1 VLSQRGG
8 AILRSIVEQYINRAL
23 PVPSQ
28 NLTNDRELAVSSATI
43 RNEMILLEQEGYIV
57 RPHPSAGSVPSDK
70 GYRFYVETLQSAP
83 LPSTQRLRISHLF
96 HQVESELEE
105 WLSLAATLTSQLV
118 QNIAVVAVPKPANC
132 QLKHLEVVALQDAL
146 ALVVVVL
153 HGARL
158 RQQLMT
164 FDRAVSQTELSAL
177 ANHLNALYGGLTRQ
191 QLLATETELSVTERQ
206 LDDCLL
212 RMMEA
217 EDEQE
222 QEKVYLDG
230 LHFTFNQP
238 EFRLTPQVLAL
249 TELVDCR
256 RLLVAITPGE
266 MNNRRVRVVIGKENQ
281 AEAIQNCSVV
291 ISRYGLPD
299 EAEGV
304 IGVIGPTRM
313 PYARTISAV
322 SYLAAVLS
330 HLMAELYGR
339 KPLDIQSTN

>member
-1 VLSQRGG
+1 MLSQRGG

-28 NLTNDRELAVSSATI
+28 NLINDRDLAVSSATI
-43 RNEMILLEQEGYIV
+43 RNEMILLEQEGYII

-70 GYRFYVETLQSAP
+70 GYRFYVEALQAVP
-83 LPSTQRLRISHLF
+83 LPSTQQLRISHLF

-118 QNIAVVAVPKPANC
+118 QNMAVVAVPKPANC
-132 QLKHLEVVALQDAL
+132 RLKHLEVVVLQDAL

-164 FDRAVSQTELSAL
+164 FDRVVPQPELSAL
-177 ANHLNALYGGLTRQ
+177 ADHLNTIYGGLTRQ
-191 QLLATETELSVTERQ
+191 QITDTKTELSVTEQ
-206 LDDCLL
+206 QVDDCLI

-222 QEKVYLDG
+222 QEKAYLDG

-266 MNNRRVRVVIGKENQ
+266 MNDRRVQVVIGKENR

-291 ISRYGLPD
+291 ITRYGLPE
-299 EAEGV
+299 EAEG
-304 IGVIGPTRM
+304 IIAVIGPKRM
-313 PYARTISAV
+313 PYARTISTV

-330 HLMAELYGR
+330 HLMAELYGK
-339 KPLDIQSTN
+339 KPQDYESTN

>member
-1 VLSQRGG
+1 MLSQRGG
-8 AILRSIVEQYINRAL
+8 TILRSIVEQYINRAL

-28 NLTNDRELAVSSATI
+28 NLVNDRDLAVSSATI
-43 RNEMILLEQEGYIV
+43 RNEMILLEQEGYII

-70 GYRFYVETLQSAP
+70 GYRFYVETLQEAP
-83 LPSTQRLRISHLF
+83 LPSTQQLRISHLF

-118 QNIAVVAVPKPANC
+118 QNMAVVAVPKPANC
-132 QLKHLEVVALQDAL
+132 RLKHLEVVALQDTL

-164 FDRAVSQTELSAL
+164 FDRVVPQPELSTL
-177 ANHLNALYGGLTRQ
+177 ANHLNTIYGSLTRRQ
-191 QLLATETELSVTERQ
+191 IMDTKTELSVTEQ
-206 LDDCLL
+206 QVDDCLL
-212 RMMEA
+212 RMIEA

-222 QEKVYLDG
+222 QEKAYLDG
-230 LHFTFNQP
+230 LHFTLNQP

-266 MNNRRVRVVIGKENQ
+266 MNDRRVQVIIGKENR

-291 ISRYGLPD
+291 ITRYGLPE
-299 EAEGV
+299 EAEGI

-330 HLMAELYGR
+330 HLMAELYGI
-339 KPLDIQSTN
+339 KPLDC

>member
-1 VLSQRGG
+1 MLSHRGG
-8 AILRSIVEQYINRAL
+8 TILKSIVEQYINRAI

-28 NLTNDRELAVSSATI
+28 NLVNDRDLAISSATI
-43 RNEMILLEQEGYIV
+43 RNEMTFLEEEGYII
-57 RPHPSAGSVPSDK
+57 RPHASAGSVPSDK
-70 GYRFYVETLQSAP
+70 GYRFYVETLQAIP
-83 LPSTQRLRISHLF
+83 LPSTQQIRINHLF

-118 QNIAVVAVPKPANC
+118 QNVAVVAGPKPTNC
-132 QLKHLEVVALQDAL
+132 RLKHLEVVALQDSL

-164 FDRAVSQTELSAL
+164 FDRFIPQPELSAL
-177 ANHLNALYGGLTRQ
+177 ANRLNAIYASLTRRQ
-191 QLLATETELSVTERQ
+191 IMDTKAELSVAEQ
-206 LDDCLL
+206 QVDDCLR

-217 EDEQE
+217 EDAQE
-222 QEKVYLDG
+222 QEKAYLDG
-230 LHFTFNQP
+230 LHFTLNQP
-238 EFRLTPQVLAL
+238 EFRLAPQVLAL

-256 RLLVAITPGE
+256 RLLVAITPDE
-266 MNNRRVRVVIGKENQ
+266 IDDRRVQVVIGKENRT
-281 AEAIQNCSVV
+281 EAIQNCSVV
-291 ISRYGLPD
+291 ITRYGLPE

-313 PYARTISAV
+313 PYARTISTV

-330 HLMAELYGR
+330 HLMAELYGI
-339 KPLDIQSTN
+339 KPLDDQYND